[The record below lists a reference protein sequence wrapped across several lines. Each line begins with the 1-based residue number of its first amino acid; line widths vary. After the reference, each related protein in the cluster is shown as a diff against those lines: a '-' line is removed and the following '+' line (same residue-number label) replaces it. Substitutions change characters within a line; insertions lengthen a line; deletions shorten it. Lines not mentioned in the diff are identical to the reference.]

1 MQKTN
6 LAAEGLAE
14 MIRDGLAEE
23 GHDVQVHPDP
33 EIGWDVAVTSA
44 NELGTRQVP
53 LLVGRFQKYA
63 VRSVFPTLHQVRRT
77 SLVFDFLDGN
87 RSSVMSAGECTVE
100 RYEQDSNVFILLI
113 ANEREL

>member
-1 MQKTN
+1 MQKTK
-6 LAAEGLAE
+6 LAAEELAE

-53 LLVGRFQKYA
+53 PARRAIPKVCSPVRFPNVA
-63 VRSVFPTLHQVRRT
+63 SGPTDQFGLRF
-77 SLVFDFLDGN
+77 SGW
-87 RSSVMSAGECTVE
+87 
-100 RYEQDSNVFILLI
+100 
-113 ANEREL
+113 